1 MLKHGKY
8 SLRPIRQEDLST
20 LLAWRN
26 SERIAS
32 AMLTSHEI
40 TWEEHEAWFQGLRR
54 HDPLRHFVVCYEDRA
69 IGYMGFSDWDEENK
83 RCSSS
88 SYIGAVTDVPID
100 AGLFVD
106 YLGLEYIFSRTEIN
120 KVWSYVFAH
129 NKRAYKL
136 NLLLGYKEE
145 GYLRQHFL
153 QHGEFQD
160 VHVIGIL
167 RSEWQREKERLDHLY
182 GGAEV

>member
-26 SERIAS
+26 SERITS
-32 AMLTSHEI
+32 EMLTSHEI
-40 TWEEHEAWFQGLRR
+40 TWEEHEAWFQRFR
-54 HDPLRHFVVCYEDRA
+54 QHDPLRHFVFCYEDRA